1 MLLIHEAHTLQWST
15 YLISQVSPLETL
27 ENLEDAVLSHIF
39 NMSPRYAVFLGL
51 HDYDG
56 QLPDYSISHLKS
68 WVEKAGELK
77 NRLGRIDTASIGSRG
92 KLDLLCMEL
101 LLEDGLFE
109 ITELESHATRPV
121 GYVYQLGVTPYI
133 SKEYAPVE
141 ERIQAVNR
149 HLANIPTF
157 LNQAEENLN
166 RTLAEQFVKISSMML
181 QGTIQE
187 FTKDASEEAAK
198 SSYSHQGRFRR
209 SSQVVLFDT

>member
-1 MLLIHEAHTLQWST
+1 
-15 YLISQVSPLETL
+15 
-27 ENLEDAVLSHIF
+27 
-39 NMSPRYAVFLGL
+39 MSPRYAVFLGL

-56 QLPDYSISHLKS
+56 LLPDYSISNLKS
-68 WVEKAGELK
+68 WVEKAQEVK
-77 NRLGRIDTASIGSRG
+77 NRLGRIETGSIGSRR

-157 LNQAEENLN
+157 LSQAEENLN
-166 RTLAEQFVKISSMML
+166 RTLAEPFVKISSMML

-187 FTKDASEEAAK
+187 LTKDASMEAAK
-198 SSYSHQGRFRR
+198 SSYSTRDEFEKRSEERR
-209 SSQVVLFDT
+209 VGKESRYRWSEYQ

>member
-1 MLLIHEAHTLQWST
+1 
-15 YLISQVSPLETL
+15 
-27 ENLEDAVLSHIF
+27 
-39 NMSPRYAVFLGL
+39 MSPRYAVFLGL

-56 QLPDYSISHLKS
+56 RLPDYSISNLKS
-68 WVEKAGELK
+68 WVEKAVELK
-77 NRLGRIDTASIGSRG
+77 NRLGRIETASIGSRG

-101 LLEDGLFE
+101 LLEDGLLE

-149 HLANIPTF
+149 RLANIPTL

-166 RTLAEQFVKISSMML
+166 RTLAEARVTVSSMMR
-181 QGTIQE
+181 
-187 FTKDASEEAAK
+187 A
-198 SSYSHQGRFRR
+198 
-209 SSQVVLFDT
+209 DTN

>member
-56 QLPDYSISHLKS
+56 RLPDCSISKLKS
-68 WVEKAGELK
+68 WVEKAVELK
-77 NRLGRIDTASIGSRG
+77 NRLGRIETASIGSRG
-92 KLDLLCMEL
+92 KLDLLCMEF

-121 GYVYQLGVTPYI
+121 GYVYQLGVSPYI

-141 ERIQAVNR
+141 GRIPAVNR
-149 HLANIPTF
+149 PVANRPTF
-157 LNQAEENLN
+157 L
-166 RTLAEQFVKISSMML
+166 
-181 QGTIQE
+181 
-187 FTKDASEEAAK
+187 
-198 SSYSHQGRFRR
+198 
-209 SSQVVLFDT
+209 